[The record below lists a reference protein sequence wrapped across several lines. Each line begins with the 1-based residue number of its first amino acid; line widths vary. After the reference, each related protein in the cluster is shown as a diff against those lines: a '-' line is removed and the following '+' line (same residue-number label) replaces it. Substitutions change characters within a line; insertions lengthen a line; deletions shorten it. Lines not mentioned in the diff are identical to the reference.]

1 MSLERKMAM
10 TQVSRKEMRKYKR
23 KKRKGLKI
31 FLIIFGLF
39 LLVAGSYVYHLYSK
53 LDETVSGMYTPLESD
68 KEKKEEIDQRLSE
81 KEPINVLLLG
91 VDAREGDRGRSDT
104 MIFMSLNPKTDQ
116 ILMLSIPRDTY
127 VNIPG
132 RGMDKINH
140 AYAFGDVELSV
151 QTFEEAFNLPVH
163 YYARVNMEGFKQ
175 GVDALGGITIQDR
188 KSTRMNSSHVA
199 I

>member
-116 ILMLSIPRDTY
+116 ILM
-127 VNIPG
+127 
-132 RGMDKINH
+132 
-140 AYAFGDVELSV
+140 
-151 QTFEEAFNLPVH
+151 
-163 YYARVNMEGFKQ
+163 
-175 GVDALGGITIQDR
+175 QDR
-188 KSTRMNSSHVA
+188 KSTRLNSSHVA
-199 I
+199 ISY